1 MIDTH
6 CHIDDPQ
13 YADDLAS
20 FLALQQQEG
29 VEKILVPSINLDS
42 VSSVL
47 NVCEQ
52 FPNYLYPAFG
62 LHPEEVNETSV
73 NQLPAI
79 KQALLDW
86 QHSLPADYTYRG
98 AIGEIGLDY
107 HFDTTFKDAQQ
118 QVFLQQLLWA
128 REMNMPVMIH
138 MRDATE
144 DTLRIIRQANAMPLL
159 YNNKPAPPL
168 RGVMHCYSGSLE
180 IAKQIVDMGL
190 YLGIGGVL
198 TFKNCKLKE
207 ILPNLPIER
216 ILLETDAPYMAPVP
230 YRGKRNES
238 RWMSLVVD
246 MLADIYHLPCSKID
260 EITTKNAQ
268 VLFGLL

>member
-13 YADDLAS
+13 YAEDFES
-20 FLALQQQEG
+20 FLALQKQEG
-29 VEKILVPSINLDS
+29 VEKILVPSIHLES

-47 NVCEQ
+47 EVCNR

-62 LHPEEVNETSV
+62 LHPEEVNDESV

-79 KQALLDW
+79 RQALLSW
-86 QHSLPADYTYRG
+86 QSSQPADTSYRG

-107 HFDTTFKDAQQ
+107 HFDTTYKTLQHE
-118 QVFLQQLLWA
+118 VFVQQLIWA
-128 REMNMPVMIH
+128 REMNLPVMIH

-144 DTLRIIRQANAMPLL
+144 DTLRLIRHVNSLELL
-159 YNNKPAPPL
+159 CKGQKAAPL

-180 IAKQIVDMGL
+180 VARQIVDMGL

-198 TFKNCKLKE
+198 TFKNCKLKD
-207 ILPNLPIER
+207 ILPFIPTER
-216 ILLETDAPYMAPVP
+216 LVLETDAPYMAPVP

-246 MLADIYHLPCSKID
+246 MLADIYHLSAQEID
-260 EITTKNAQ
+260 RITTANAHS
-268 VLFGLL
+268 LFGV